1 MEILNSVNISVAN
14 KTNEENI
21 QAIKGWAAN
30 TTETVNFYMTQMM
43 DRLDSLE
50 KEIKELKGE

>member
-21 QAIKGWAAN
+21 QAIKGWMSN

-43 DRLDSLE
+43 DKIESLE
-50 KEIKELKGE
+50 NQIKELKGE

>member
-1 MEILNSVNISVAN
+1 MEILNSVNISVTN

-21 QAIKGWAAN
+21 QAIKGWMAN

-43 DRLDSLE
+43 DELDSLK

>member
-1 MEILNSVNISVAN
+1 MEILNNVNISVAN

-21 QAIKGWAAN
+21 QAIKGWMAN

-43 DRLDSLE
+43 DEIESLQ
-50 KEIKELKGE
+50 KQIKELKGE

>member
-1 MEILNSVNISVAN
+1 MEILNNVNVSVAN

-21 QAIKGWAAN
+21 QAIKGWMAN

-43 DRLDSLE
+43 DEIESLQ
-50 KEIKELKGE
+50 KQIKELKGE

>member
-21 QAIKGWAAN
+21 QAIKGWMAN
-30 TTETVNFYMTQMM
+30 TTETVNFYMTQTM